1 MCTCWG
7 AILKTESAAGL
18 ERSRMACALATAGKS
33 SVRHTARG
41 KANSKRRL
49 VINLCKKDFM
59 SFYQFSTGF
68 LYRPI
73 VYHLYPSVK

>member
-1 MCTCWG
+1 
-7 AILKTESAAGL
+7 
-18 ERSRMACALATAGKS
+18 MAWALATAGKS

-73 VYHLYPSVK
+73 VYHLYPNVKAHLPEKWSDAHIACSFLVSA